1 MNIIIKELAIEFDGE
16 LECLGENT
24 EKYKTFS
31 VPIVKEVTKIDKNGN
46 ENVGSTSSKIKF
58 LDSQGLWQIHYQIF
72 LIISQNEFKKV
83 NAYLAIKQNSNKIN
97 EELKKRF
104 KNIFD
109 GVTEQILDIDE
120 KTCFIYYLYI
130 NDFLHCTNP
139 SLSFY
144 FHVK

>member
-1 MNIIIKELAIEFDGE
+1 MNIIIKESAIEFDGE
-16 LECLGENT
+16 LECLGKNT

-83 NAYLAIKQNSNKIN
+83 NVNMVIVFLNMKVLSKI
-97 EELKKRF
+97 L
-104 KNIFD
+104 
-109 GVTEQILDIDE
+109 
-120 KTCFIYYLYI
+120 
-130 NDFLHCTNP
+130 
-139 SLSFY
+139 
-144 FHVK
+144 

>member
-1 MNIIIKELAIEFDGE
+1 MNIIIKESAIEFDGE

-83 NAYLAIKQNSNKIN
+83 NVNMVIVFLNMKVLSN
-97 EELKKRF
+97 
-104 KNIFD
+104 
-109 GVTEQILDIDE
+109 IL
-120 KTCFIYYLYI
+120 
-130 NDFLHCTNP
+130 
-139 SLSFY
+139 
-144 FHVK
+144 